1 MANLEWYRSFVEVH
15 RCGTVSGAAIVL
27 HLTQPAV
34 SQHVAALEATLG
46 VALFQR
52 MPRRMLPTEAG
63 QRLYTR
69 VVEAIE
75 TLESVP
81 GKANWVDET
90 LIRLGSPPEF
100 FNEVLLGRLPI
111 DRPLLSVQFGVVQE
125 LIDRLVA
132 NELDGAIATQKISQV
147 QLDYCPIFEEQF
159 WLVGPPGIEV
169 PIEGWDTETGPDL
182 VALEAWLRP
191 QYWIAYGEELPIIR
205 RFWRSVFGRRLE
217 VRPGLILPD
226 LRSIRSAIGLGLGYS
241 VLPDYLCRDW
251 IAEGRLTLVLQG
263 GLGGALR
270 GERGGSSQADRVTN
284 QLWLAYRKSERQS
297 QQVQVLLSW
306 LDGIQSRGN

>member
-1 MANLEWYRSFVEVH
+1 MVNLEWYRSFIEVH

-34 SQHVAALEATLG
+34 SQHIAALEATLG
-46 VALFQR
+46 VSLFQR

-69 VVEAIE
+69 VVVAIE

-81 GKANWVDET
+81 GKAHWADEI
-90 LIRLGSPPEF
+90 LIQLGSPPEF
-100 FNEVLLGRLPI
+100 FSEVLLGRLPI
-111 DRPLLSVQFGVVQE
+111 DRPMLSVQFGVAQG
-125 LIDRLVA
+125 LIDRLVDHQ
-132 NELDGAIATQKISQV
+132 LDGVIATQKIPQV
-147 QLDYCPIFEEQF
+147 QLDYHPIFEEQF

-169 PIEGWDTETGPDL
+169 PSELVKMEISEDKINRDATGPDL
-182 VALEAWLRP
+182 VALEAWLRS
-191 QYWIAYGEELPIIR
+191 QSWIAYGEELPIIR

-217 VRPGLILPD
+217 VRPGLIIPD
-226 LRSIRSAIGLGLGYS
+226 LRSIRSAISLGLGYS

-251 IAEGRLTLVLQG
+251 IEQGRLTLILKG
-263 GLGGALR
+263 RLG
-270 GERGGSSQADRVTN
+270 ADRVTN
-284 QLWLAYRKSERQS
+284 QLWLAYRKGERQS

-306 LDGIQSRGN
+306 LGVPIS